1 MQSNSAEI
9 QSSTRSVPSWRGRR
23 SVTMSSD
30 RLTGVQQL
38 FGYAAVF
45 IPFVGTLVAVGSVGT
60 VGFDW
65 VTGTVAAVM
74 YLATI
79 IGITAG
85 YHRLLSH
92 SAFQTGSAVKAVLA
106 VLGSMA
112 AQGHVIHWV
121 SNHRRHHQCSDA
133 DGDPHSPHIGKN
145 GESLRGLHGVWH
157 SHLGWL
163 FEGEFPNVLLSKDLL
178 KDRVL
183 VKINQS
189 YLLWV
194 LLGFA
199 IPAAIGGMWLDSW
212 TGVVRGLLWGGF
224 VRVFLVHHAI
234 WSVNSVTHLFGN
246 RPFATR
252 ERSTNNV
259 WTAIPTGGEGWHNNH
274 HAFPNSA
281 MFGLTWWQVD
291 IGGWTIRLL
300 EILGF
305 AWSVKVPSPEMQAS
319 KRAKT

>member
-1 MQSNSAEI
+1 MQLNSAEI
-9 QSSTRSVPSWRGRR
+9 QSSLQSVPSWRGRS
-23 SVTMSSD
+23 SVTMLND
-30 RLTGVQQL
+30 RLTTVQQL

-45 IPFVGTLVAVGSVGT
+45 IPFIGTLVAVGSLGT

-74 YLATI
+74 YLATL
-79 IGITAG
+79 IGITVG

-133 DGDPHSPHIGKN
+133 DGDPHSPHIGKT
-145 GESLRGLHGVWH
+145 GESLGGLYGFWH
-157 SHLGWL
+157 SHVGWL

-183 VKINQS
+183 VRINQS

-234 WSVNSVTHLFGN
+234 WSVNSVTHLFGR

-291 IGGWTIRLL
+291 IGGWTIGLL
-300 EILGF
+300 EILGL

-319 KRAKT
+319 KRVKS